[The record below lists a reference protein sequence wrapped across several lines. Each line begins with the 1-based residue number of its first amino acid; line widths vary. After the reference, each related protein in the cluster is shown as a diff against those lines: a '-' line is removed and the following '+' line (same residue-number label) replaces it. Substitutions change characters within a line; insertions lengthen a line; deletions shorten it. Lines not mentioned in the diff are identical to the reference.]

1 MQMFSQRESDL
12 RAILSS
18 GFCLGGVP
26 AGLPAEQGRNRRR
39 RLRAGLTQVVG
50 HAIAVEAGLVV
61 IAGDLFGE
69 PVPKP
74 ADLGAA
80 VVELS
85 RLREH
90 GIAVV
95 AITGDRDR
103 APDGEESPLELL
115 RLLGLLEG
123 LLTEDSMSVDIG
135 GMTLQLSVVPQAP
148 ADHDGGL
155 LQRLDYRGDA
165 DFHMLL
171 THYGVESLNGA
182 GKPGGAINLD
192 AVRALLGV
200 DLLVAGG
207 GDEASHGRAG
217 STTVAATGDP
227 SRGDGHGGFLQV
239 EISRRGLEGINVI
252 PGLGGVRR
260 EIAIVAST
268 LAEDDA
274 QKTIRAQIEPLL
286 EADAEIVLRVTG
298 RTEPETLRAAG
309 LAGVA
314 RWARALAAGFELDL
328 SALRIVDDELDS
340 GPGQLSPLKE
350 MSRAVAENET
360 DDALEDE
367 AGDVALASL
376 RRVLGDRLD
385 AGRRR

>member
-1 MQMFSQRESDL
+1 MQMFSQREFDL
-12 RAILSS
+12 RAVLSS

-50 HAIAVEAGLVV
+50 HAIEVEAGLVV

-95 AITGDRDR
+95 AIAGDRDR
-103 APDGEESPLELL
+103 APAGEEAPLDLL
-115 RLLGLLEG
+115 RLLGLVEG
-123 LLTEDSMSVDIG
+123 LLTEDSMTMEIG
-135 GMTLQLSVVPQAP
+135 GMTLGLSAVPRVAP
-148 ADHDGGL
+148 ESGEGPL
-155 LQRLDYRGDA
+155 RRLDYRGEA

-192 AVRALLGV
+192 SVRALLGV

-239 EISRRGLEGINVI
+239 DISRRGLEGIAVI

-260 EIAIVAST
+260 EIAIAAS
-268 LAEDDA
+268 
-274 QKTIRAQIEPLL
+274 LL
-286 EADAEIVLRVTG
+286 
-298 RTEPETLRAAG
+298 
-309 LAGVA
+309 
-314 RWARALAAGFELDL
+314 ARAMCKRR
-328 SALRIVDDELDS
+328 SAHRS
-340 GPGQLSPLKE
+340 
-350 MSRAVAENET
+350 SRCWRPT
-360 DDALEDE
+360 PRSCC
-367 AGDVALASL
+367 G
-376 RRVLGDRLD
+376 
-385 AGRRR
+385 

>member
-1 MQMFSQRESDL
+1 
-12 RAILSS
+12 
-18 GFCLGGVP
+18 
-26 AGLPAEQGRNRRR
+26 
-39 RLRAGLTQVVG
+39 
-50 HAIAVEAGLVV
+50 
-61 IAGDLFGE
+61 
-69 PVPKP
+69 
-74 ADLGAA
+74 
-80 VVELS
+80 
-85 RLREH
+85 
-90 GIAVV
+90 
-95 AITGDRDR
+95 
-103 APDGEESPLELL
+103 
-115 RLLGLLEG
+115 
-123 LLTEDSMSVDIG
+123 
-135 GMTLQLSVVPQAP
+135 
-148 ADHDGGL
+148 
-155 LQRLDYRGDA
+155 
-165 DFHMLL
+165 
-171 THYGVESLNGA
+171 
-182 GKPGGAINLD
+182 
-192 AVRALLGV
+192 
-200 DLLVAGG
+200 
-207 GDEASHGRAG
+207 
-217 STTVAATGDP
+217 
-227 SRGDGHGGFLQV
+227 GHGGFLQV

>member
-12 RAILSS
+12 RAVLSS

-80 VVELS
+80 VVELN

-103 APDGEESPLELL
+103 APAGEESPLELL
-115 RLLGLLEG
+115 RLLGLVEG
-123 LLTEDSMSVDIG
+123 LLTEDSMSMDIG
-135 GMTLQLSVVPQAP
+135 GMTLRLSVVPHAP
-148 ADHDGGL
+148 EEHKGGPL
-155 LQRLDYRGDA
+155 RRLDYRDEA

-171 THYGVESLNGA
+171 THYRVESLNGA

-207 GDEASHGRAG
+207 DEAGHGRAG

-227 SRGDGHGGFLQV
+227 SHDDGHGGFLQV
-239 EISRRGLEGINVI
+239 DISRRGLEGIDVI

-260 EIAIVAST
+260 EIAIAASR

-274 QKTIRAQIEPLL
+274 QETIRAQIEPLL

-314 RWARALAAGFELDL
+314 RWARRLAAGFELDL
-328 SALRIVDDELDS
+328 SGLRIVDDELDS

-360 DDALEDE
+360 EDALEDE
-367 AGDVALASL
+367 AADVALASL